1 MRPTSIAA
9 ETAAAIDATINN
21 PVLVVG
27 SPPPGGRDLDL
38 LADAGEYDAIAAC
51 LGDAGFLPWRRSW
64 AKFDGGSVYG
74 VDLSSLERWGSG
86 GHESSVL
93 FEDSETITGF
103 SNLVRP
109 APATVL
115 LLAARGMVSRR
126 GRVTEKVRGRVAEAL
141 GRDPEAWTVAE
152 QRARALGML
161 GALHLLRRACETAQP
176 LAPSARTAGLAGVWL
191 HGGPL
196 RARARVFAEVLPR
209 HWRPAIVSFSGL
221 DGSGKSTQVAALRD
235 TLAGLGA
242 PADLQWAGFKT
253 GSSVRA
259 ALPVLDRSLRTRGRG
274 SDPAPPPRAR
284 DPLVPAACLGH
295 PLGQHLWMFTVVGVN
310 VINLW
315 RHVLTPRR
323 GAKVLI
329 FDRFSPDAA
338 VKLDFHYGCNRQFD
352 IRWQRAVFAVLSPK
366 PDVGFLVAVSSDVA
380 YERRQEQSPEELSVM
395 SRLYDEQV
403 PRFGLVR
410 LDGTEPADQLSQ
422 RVVKA
427 AWRGMR

>member
-1 MRPTSIAA
+1 
-9 ETAAAIDATINN
+9 
-21 PVLVVG
+21 
-27 SPPPGGRDLDL
+27 
-38 LADAGEYDAIAAC
+38 
-51 LGDAGFLPWRRSW
+51 
-64 AKFDGGSVYG
+64 
-74 VDLSSLERWGSG
+74 
-86 GHESSVL
+86 
-93 FEDSETITGF
+93 
-103 SNLVRP
+103 
-109 APATVL
+109 
-115 LLAARGMVSRR
+115 
-126 GRVTEKVRGRVAEAL
+126 
-141 GRDPEAWTVAE
+141 
-152 QRARALGML
+152 
-161 GALHLLRRACETAQP
+161 
-176 LAPSARTAGLAGVWL
+176 
-191 HGGPL
+191 
-196 RARARVFAEVLPR
+196 
-209 HWRPAIVSFSGL
+209 
-221 DGSGKSTQVAALRD
+221 
-235 TLAGLGA
+235 
-242 PADLQWAGFKT
+242 
-253 GSSVRA
+253 
-259 ALPVLDRSLRTRGRG
+259 
-274 SDPAPPPRAR
+274 
-284 DPLVPAACLGH
+284 
-295 PLGQHLWMFTVVGVN
+295 MFTVVGVN